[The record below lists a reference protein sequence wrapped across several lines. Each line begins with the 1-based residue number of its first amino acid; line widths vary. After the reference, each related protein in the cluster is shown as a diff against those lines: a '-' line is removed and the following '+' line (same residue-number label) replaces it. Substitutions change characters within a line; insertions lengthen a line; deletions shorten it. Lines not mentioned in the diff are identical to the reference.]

1 MRSLSL
7 SLSVS
12 QIFTKSST
20 LLFNQTTITRS
31 QRHQSTCR
39 FIRLSFCN
47 PQTSGNSRTFATMA
61 AAGAEEFVK
70 GNVHPNGVAVITLD
84 RPKALNAMNLGHSF
98 YPFIRF
104 AQWSFLLCR
113 FFFFWFVKWR
123 ALLCDA
129 VCNQSSI
136 L

>member
-20 LLFNQTTITRS
+20 LLFNQTRITRS
-31 QRHQSTCR
+31 QRHQPTCR
-39 FIRLSFCN
+39 FIRLSLCN

-61 AAGAEEFVK
+61 STGAEEFVK

-98 YPFIRF
+98 F
-104 AQWSFLLCR
+104 SFYKICSVVISTLSL
-113 FFFFWFVKWR
+113 FFFWFVKWR